1 MACDDSVIEALV
13 NVYGSKNL
21 WPTKNVSTTI
31 NGVTFTVNNDGTI
44 STSGTS
50 TGWTYFDII
59 ADSNEVKTLLEK
71 LDNSISYKLNGTP
84 SNASGSINIVIWN
97 NGEVARCFA
106 GQDTEFTKPSSI
118 SSTNT
123 VYRVGTDYTNVNFD
137 GLVFRPMI
145 RAASVSDNTY
155 VPYTMTNREL
165 TENRINNLKFI
176 GTYHFDKAFNGTV
189 TIAELMNQCYSDLA
203 DRFNALASDEF
214 IRINFIKPYSGYTSG
229 LCPQIKKMYHTL
241 PTSIVSFAIGAG
253 SSNVVDIFLGVLSS
267 SSSFRRASNS
277 MTWSDISSNKPSS
290 GSCGIEYELYKRIE
304 V

>member
-1 MACDDSVIEALV
+1 
-13 NVYGSKNL
+13 
-21 WPTKNVSTTI
+21 
-31 NGVTFTVNNDGTI
+31 
-44 STSGTS
+44 
-50 TGWTYFDII
+50 
-59 ADSNEVKTLLEK
+59 
-71 LDNSISYKLNGTP
+71 
-84 SNASGSINIVIWN
+84 
-97 NGEVARCFA
+97 
-106 GQDTEFTKPSSI
+106 
-118 SSTNT
+118 
-123 VYRVGTDYTNVNFD
+123 
-137 GLVFRPMI
+137 MI

-253 SSNVVDIFLGVLSS
+253 SSNVVLLNLIYEQSIF
-267 SSSFRRASNS
+267 
-277 MTWSDISSNKPSS
+277 
-290 GSCGIEYELYKRIE
+290 
-304 V
+304 